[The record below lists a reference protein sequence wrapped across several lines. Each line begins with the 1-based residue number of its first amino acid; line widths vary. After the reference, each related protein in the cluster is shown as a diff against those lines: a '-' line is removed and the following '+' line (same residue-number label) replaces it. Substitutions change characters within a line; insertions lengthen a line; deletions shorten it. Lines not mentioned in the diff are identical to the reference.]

1 MSFDAGS
8 VFAVLGARFNPAG
21 FTAYDAAMKRSIAGA
36 AAAEKNMVASTQR
49 MNAATTVMGANAG
62 RASQVVKAG
71 WLAVGAGAAVG
82 LGKSIQAA
90 MSFEKQMSE
99 VKAVTKAGTADM
111 KLMTTAARD
120 LGVKT
125 GVGATEAARGLTELA
140 KGGMTARQS
149 TAALQGAVALA
160 QAGQMDLA
168 DAATTVVQS
177 LSTFNLKAGD
187 ATMVA
192 DGLASAANKTTM
204 DVADF
209 AQAFAQGGSAAQ
221 AAGLSFDETLNVLG
235 AMANR
240 FRSGS
245 DMGTSLK
252 TTLAQLASP
261 SKKAADE
268 MKRLN
273 IDLFDHNGKAKSA
286 AEMVKLLG
294 DRFGDMTPK
303 QRLASAAI
311 IAGTDGMRTLINLSQ
326 SKMGDGGIG
335 EAGAAAATA
344 SDKLD
349 NLSGD
354 WQKLKAEMQDIGI
367 TVGNE
372 VIPKLR
378 DAAREA
384 RTFLKD
390 MREDKEGTPGDA
402 FGNLLD
408 GAKKLV
414 ELNWAPIKAGI
425 RETGKLLD
433 FFDQALSGKNVKPL
447 KIEAKVDASIQSAI
461 GTLRDLEGTKIA
473 PKVVHVVEDGALS
486 TQQKIRA
493 LIRLG
498 IPPKRA
504 RIIVLGAEAAAG
516 KITSVRDLMNSLSS
530 RTVTLTINEVRRRS
544 GAPSSGFSATPPKRA
559 AGRGPGAR
567 ESALIGEGGGPE
579 AVGNPWD
586 GWFMTRGPMLAR
598 LTADDYVIPTE
609 PRYQGRALALMAD
622 ALGIPAFKAG
632 RKPSKKEKQRRA
644 RQDQRIQSADTQA
657 GTAGTQMDTAQETHQ
672 RREFDRAKAR
682 KLKMLDLER
691 TRLKAALKGA
701 KGSRRTDLRS
711 KLAQVENDIA
721 RTRNQTY
728 QPPEV
733 PEPAGSGTDLDA
745 NMRAMLDEFDAQIAL
760 SELDDDAANPETL
773 RNNLQPL
780 KDKQGYLKR
789 ALAAAQSDPRF
800 GGPSAVA
807 QLARDLKSTSDQ
819 IRTLSDPQTFVTAD
833 QQAQADQ
840 MFERGRVAGLG
851 SRIDTLTKATLAGS
865 PTLVFQSYVP
875 PSPSEARRL
884 ADYAVGGI
892 GYQGGRPA
900 SSERIGV

>member
-168 DAATTVVQS
+168 DAAVTVVQS

-192 DGLASAANKTTM
+192 DGLAEAANKTTM

-326 SKMGDGGIG
+326 SKMGDGGIR

-354 WQKLKAEMQDIGI
+354 WQKLKANLEDIGI

-378 DAAREA
+378 DASQAV
-384 RTFLKD
+384 TQFLKD
-390 MREDKEGTPGDA
+390 AREQNEGTTGDKVWGFLKDVGKVAGELGDTLSAVTSPKA
-402 FGNLLD
+402 FT
-408 GAKKLV
+408 
-414 ELNWAPIKAGI
+414 ELMDKMLGVQ
-425 RETGKLLD
+425 RL
-433 FFDQALSGKNVKPL
+433 KPL